1 VVLNG
6 EAQTYDFTDASTKA
20 YGNNLKLMGTRYA
33 MYAGDANQDGIIDQ
47 TDADLL
53 SITASLFVGGYI
65 PHDLN
70 GDAVVDALDLIL
82 IDNNAAE
89 SISKK
94 SP

>member
-1 VVLNG
+1 
-6 EAQTYDFTDASTKA
+6 
-20 YGNNLKLMGTRYA
+20 
-33 MYAGDANQDGIIDQ
+33 
-47 TDADLL
+47 
-53 SITASLFVGGYI
+53 LFVGGYI